1 MESAMS
7 ASRNSD
13 KVKKSAKD
21 QRLIINAL
29 YKDSLGYVPMR
40 MKPVHF
46 ATSFLLCLHQRYFRL
61 ELLNKAA
68 NPKAEEKSAGDE
80 YFADNLYQR
89 LVDISQPIIDSTVN
103 IEPFKLLRNHLNA
116 AYNNDGAALGP
127 AFHPYKTFGCD
138 YSTPSLGYLG
148 NLSKNHGNAGALV
161 WLALNS
167 TVDGKQFLAL
177 AKDIATKAEGPA
189 TALGSPFLVDQEE
202 KYEQDISRLCG
213 DPSLES
219 LTTISE
225 LMKLQTEALLRLAK
239 NLQNH
244 PSSYALRKL
253 IIGVGSWLLL
263 YQIRRIPGAGE
274 TIFFCD
280 FAGDTRPQL
289 RTQAMAC
296 YARQL
301 GLFGKSIRL
310 WLNVNPEKITEEV
323 EQVVDNLDVNIS
335 KELEDHFRD
344 FSERIGWVQP
354 RSGTQ
359 RKYFRAVP
367 DTLSVLLLSVLDQN
381 EVCTMDEVA
390 ARLREHWR
398 LVVGL
403 LPEDHAIL
411 RQHGYTPLDEDADL
425 RVNRD
430 SFKRLAIHL
439 GFAWEPSDGLV
450 LFSLTPDQFS

>member
-1 MESAMS
+1 MS
-7 ASRNSD
+7 ASRNTD
-13 KVKKSAKD
+13 KKADKEK
-21 QRLIINAL
+21 RLIINSL
-29 YKDSLGYVPMR
+29 YQESLGYVPLR

-46 ATSFLLCLHQRYFRL
+46 ATSFLLCLHRRYSLL
-61 ELLNKAA
+61 EFLNKAA
-68 NPKAEEKSAGDE
+68 NPKVDEKREGDE
-80 YFADNLYQR
+80 YIAENLYQR
-89 LVDISQPIIDSTVN
+89 LIKTNQSILDPLVN
-103 IEPFKLLRNHLNA
+103 IEAFKLLRNHLNA

-127 AFHPYKTFGCD
+127 AFKPYSTFGCD
-138 YSTPSLGYLG
+138 YSTPSLDYLA
-148 NLSKNHGNAGALV
+148 NQSKNHGHSGALV
-161 WLALNS
+161 WLVLNS
-167 TVDGKQFLAL
+167 TMVGQQFLAL

-189 TALGSPFLVDQEE
+189 TALGLPLLIEQKEE
-202 KYEQDISRLCG
+202 FEEEIARLCG
-213 DPSLES
+213 DPSIAW
-219 LTTISE
+219 LTAISE
-225 LMKLQTEALLRLAK
+225 LMKPQTEALLRLAK
-239 NLQNH
+239 NLQYH

-253 IIGVGSWLLL
+253 IIGVGSWLVV
-263 YQIRRIPGAGE
+263 YQVRQVPGAAE

-280 FAGDTRPQL
+280 FSGDLRPQL

-301 GLFGKSIRL
+301 RLFGRSVRL
-310 WLNVNPEKITEEV
+310 WLNLDPKRITEEKRQTI
-323 EQVVDNLDVNIS
+323 EKFEVDIT

-359 RKYFRAVP
+359 RKYFRTVP
-367 DTLSVLLLSVLDQN
+367 DTLSVLLLSILDQN

-390 ARLREHWR
+390 IRLREYWR

-430 SFKRLAIHL
+430 SFKRLSIQL
-439 GFAWEPSDGLV
+439 GFAWEPSDGLA
-450 LFSLTPDQFS
+450 LFSLTPNQFS

>member
-1 MESAMS
+1 MS

-13 KVKKSAKD
+13 KVKESAKD
-21 QRLIINAL
+21 QRSIVNAL
-29 YKDSLGYVPMR
+29 YKESLGYVPMR

-46 ATSFLLCLHQRYFRL
+46 ATSFLLCLHQHYFRL

-80 YFADNLYQR
+80 YVADNLYQQLIEAR
-89 LVDISQPIIDSTVN
+89 QPIIDSSVN
-103 IEPFKLLRNHLNA
+103 IDSLKLLRNHLEA
-116 AYNNDGAALGP
+116 AFNNDKAMYAA
-127 AFHPYKTFGCD
+127 FYPYKTHGCD
-138 YSTPSLGYLG
+138 YSTPCLGYLG

-167 TVDGKQFLAL
+167 TADGKQFLAL
-177 AKDIATKAEGPA
+177 AKDIANKVEGPA
-189 TALGSPFLVDQEE
+189 AALGSPFLVDQEE
-202 KYEQDISRLCG
+202 KYEEEISRLCG
-213 DPSLES
+213 DPSLE
-219 LTTISE
+219 LLAAISE
-225 LMKLQTEALLRLAK
+225 LMKPQTKALLRLAK
-239 NLQNH
+239 NLHNH
-244 PSSYALRKL
+244 TSSYALRKL
-253 IIGVGSWLLL
+253 ILGVGSWLLI
-263 YQIRRIPGAGE
+263 YQIRRIPSTGE

-280 FAGDTRPQL
+280 FAGEIRPQL

-296 YARQL
+296 YATQL
-301 GLFGKSIRL
+301 GLFGKSVRL
-310 WLNVNPEKITEEV
+310 WLNINPEKITEEV
-323 EQVVDNLDVNIS
+323 EWVVENLDVNIS

-390 ARLREHWR
+390 ARLREHWC

-450 LFSLTPDQFS
+450 LFSLTPEQFF

>member
-1 MESAMS
+1 MS

-13 KVKKSAKD
+13 KASKSSKD
-21 QRLIINAL
+21 QRVIINAL
-29 YKDSLGYVPMR
+29 YKESLGYVPMR

-46 ATSFLLCLHQRYFRL
+46 ATSFLLCLHQRYFGL

-68 NPKAEEKSAGDE
+68 NPKAEEKCAGDE
-80 YFADNLYQR
+80 YVADNLYRR
-89 LVDISQPIIDSTVN
+89 LVESTEPIIDSTVN
-103 IEPFKLLRNHLNA
+103 IEALKLLRNHLNA

-127 AFHPYKTFGCD
+127 AFPPYKTFGCD

-161 WLALNS
+161 WLVLNS
-167 TVDGKQFLAL
+167 TADGKQFLAL
-177 AKDIATKAEGPA
+177 AKDIATRAEGPA
-189 TALGSPFLVDQEE
+189 TALGLPFLVDEEE
-202 KYEQDISRLCG
+202 KYEEEITRLCG
-213 DPSLES
+213 DPSLEL
-219 LTTISE
+219 LTAISQ
-225 LMKLQTEALLRLAK
+225 LMKPQTETLLRLAK

-253 IIGVGSWLLL
+253 IIGVGSWLLV
-263 YQIRRIPGAGE
+263 YQIRKIPGAGE

-280 FAGDTRPQL
+280 FAGDSRPQL

-301 GLFGKSIRL
+301 GLFGRSIRL
-310 WLNVNPEKITEEV
+310 WLNYYPEKITEEIQ
-323 EQVVDNLDVNIS
+323 QVIENYEVDIS

-344 FSERIGWVQP
+344 FSVRIGWVQP
-354 RSGTQ
+354 RSSAVKQ
-359 RKYFRAVP
+359 KFFRAVP
-367 DTLSVLLLSVLDQN
+367 DTMSVLLLSILDQGD
-381 EVCTMDEVA
+381 VFTMDEVA
-390 ARLREHWR
+390 GRLREHWR

-430 SFKRLAIHL
+430 AFKRLAIQL